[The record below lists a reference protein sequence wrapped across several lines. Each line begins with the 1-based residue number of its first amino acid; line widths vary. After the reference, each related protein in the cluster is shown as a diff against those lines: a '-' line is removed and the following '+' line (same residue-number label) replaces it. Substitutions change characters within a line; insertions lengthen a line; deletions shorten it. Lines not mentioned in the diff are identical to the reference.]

1 MTIKTIIIDDHH
13 LFNDGLSLILKES
26 GNFEVIEQVY
36 DSRQAQY
43 KCQVLQPQLVLVDYN
58 MPHLDGLQVVKQLKA
73 LASNCKIVIISM
85 YADKREIGLF
95 EAAGIDG
102 YLTKTTPSAEIIS
115 SIKKIMKGEK
125 VITTGTKKKEVPEKD
140 FFALKHQLTKR
151 ELEILKALKKG
162 YTTEQ
167 VAAALGLSYYTVET
181 HRKNVN
187 QKMNFKTKN
196 EFYEFLEG
204 IV

>member
-1 MTIKTIIIDDHH
+1 MSIKTIIIDDHH

-26 GNFEVIEQVY
+26 GKFEVLEQVY
-36 DSRQAQY
+36 DSRHAFH
-43 KCQVLQPQLVLVDYN
+43 KCYSMQPELILVDYN
-58 MPHLDGLQVVKQLKA
+58 MPNLNGLQVVKQLKT
-73 LASNCKIVIISM
+73 LPSHTKIVIISM

-115 SIKKIMKGEK
+115 SLKKIMDGEK
-125 VITTGTKKKEVPEKD
+125 IITTGIKKKEATEKD

-151 ELEILKALKKG
+151 ELEILKALNKG

-167 VAAALGLSYYTVET
+167 VATELGLSYYTVET

-204 IV
+204 VE